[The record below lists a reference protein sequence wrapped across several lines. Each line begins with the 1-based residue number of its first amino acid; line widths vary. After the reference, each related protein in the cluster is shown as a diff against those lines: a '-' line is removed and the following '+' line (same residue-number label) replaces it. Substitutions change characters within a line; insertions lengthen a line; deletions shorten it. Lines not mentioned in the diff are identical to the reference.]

1 MIEKIVE
8 LIRRFAP
15 MSSRTWDLDFLQA
28 GPGRPQRWHGIEEE
42 YRVLII
48 ERPGFISQL
57 SEVITRWRILVT
69 P

>member
-15 MSSRTWDLDFLQA
+15 MSSRTWDLDLLLA
-28 GPGRPQRWHGIEEE
+28 GPGRPQRWHEIEEE

-48 ERPGFISQL
+48 ADPGAATLCSARTWNFA
-57 SEVITRWRILVT
+57 
-69 P
+69 

>member
-28 GPGRPQRWHGIEEE
+28 GPGRPQRWHEIEEE

-48 ERPGFISQL
+48 ADPG
-57 SEVITRWRILVT
+57 WY